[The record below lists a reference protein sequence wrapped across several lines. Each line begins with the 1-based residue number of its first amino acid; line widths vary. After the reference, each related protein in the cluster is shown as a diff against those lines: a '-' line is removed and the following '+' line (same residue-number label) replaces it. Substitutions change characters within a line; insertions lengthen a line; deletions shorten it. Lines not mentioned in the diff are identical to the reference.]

1 MLADVGYEGLYC
13 FVAHEDYFG
22 VSIGDLLVAFE
33 EIKCLT
39 LDVVFLPEDVDED
52 CREVALFQFFNTQTE
67 VELTS
72 IVELGLQRDVV
83 LIGQICDVL
92 QRIGHCFFVGL
103 SCNIK

>member
-1 MLADVGYEGLYC
+1 MLANIGYECLDG
-13 FVAHEDYFG
+13 FVAHENHFG

-33 EIKCLT
+33 EVECLT
-39 LDVVFLPEDVDED
+39 LDVVLLPEDVDED
-52 CREVALFQFFNTQTE
+52 CWEIALFQFFSTQTE

-72 IVELGLQRDVV
+72 IVELGLQREVV